1 MQRLFMRWSVV
12 LSVALFCVG
21 NAGHLHAKVITLVND
36 VVHNGVGSPFEIPER
51 VHGDKLVITSTS
63 HKAVIIRK
71 GSTWDLSDLS
81 STYKTIEF
89 AGNARL
95 VCEPGS
101 RLHGTG
107 GVLRFVDEARFIVG
121 KE

>member
-1 MQRLFMRWSVV
+1 MRSSVI
-12 LSVALFCVG
+12 LSVAMFCIG
-21 NAGHLHAKVITLVND
+21 TTGHLQATRIVLAND
-36 VVHNGVGSPFEIPER
+36 VVHNGVGSPFKVSER
-51 VHGDKLVITSTS
+51 AHGDKLVITSTS
-63 HKAVIIRK
+63 HKAVVIKK
-71 GSTWDLSDLS
+71 GSIWDLSDLA